1 MRIQR
6 VSAEDYRQVIN
17 AGIVYNGTAF
27 SQLNSHKVEDV
38 HYLLFSDSKVRL
50 GLVLGQRGDTL
61 CSPFSA
67 PFGGFSS
74 NTIQKISHYDEAV
87 QLLRD
92 YARSEHR
99 DIKVVLPPL
108 VYDDNGISRQVSSFT
123 RYAQQEYVDT
133 SMYMQFDGIVD
144 YNAMISPKA
153 RQKFRRAMEQEWE
166 FTQIWQDDIAG
177 IGDVYEVI
185 CRNREEKGYRLNMTL
200 EDVINTSKVVH
211 ADFFLLSHG
220 GENVASALVYKV
232 TADVYQLIYWGNIG
246 EYNALRPMN
255 VLAFKLY
262 EYYKSR
268 GIRILDI
275 GPSSNDGVPDYGLTD
290 FKESVGCR
298 MSLKYHF
305 LLKS

>member
-1 MRIQR
+1 MIIQR
-6 VSAEDYRQVIN
+6 VSAGDYRQMMN
-17 AGIVYNGTAF
+17 AAIVYNGTAF
-27 SQLNSHKVEDV
+27 SRLNSHKAEDV

-50 GLVLGQRGDTL
+50 GIILGQRGDVL

-74 NTIQKISHYDEAV
+74 NTLQKLSHYDEAV
-87 QLLRD
+87 CLLRD
-92 YARSEHR
+92 YARQEHR

-108 VYDDNGISRQVSSFT
+108 VYDDNEVSRQVSSFS
-123 RYAQQEYVDT
+123 RFARQEYVDI
-133 SMYMQFDGIVD
+133 SMYLQFDALAD
-144 YNAMISPKA
+144 YHALISPKA
-153 RQKFRRAMEQEWE
+153 RQKFRRGMEQEWD
-166 FTQIWQDDIAG
+166 FTQIWRDDMSG

-185 CRNREEKGYRLNMTL
+185 RRNREEKGYPLRMTV
-200 EDVINTSKVVH
+200 EEIINTSKIVA
-211 ADFFLLSHG
+211 ADFFLLRHG
-220 GENVASALVYKV
+220 GCNVASAVVFRV
-232 TADVYQLIYWGNIG
+232 TDDVFQLIYWGSIG

-255 VLAFKLY
+255 VLAYKLY
-262 EYYKSR
+262 EYYRSR

-275 GPSSNDGVPDYGLTD
+275 GPSSEDGIPDYGLTD